1 MLPRILHPELTAGPN
16 PLSEEASHHL
26 VRVLRANAGDTVI
39 LFNGQGQE
47 ASAILTEAHPKH
59 SVCQAQAPATVD
71 RESPA
76 QVTVIQALCLGDKMD
91 WVVQKACE
99 LGASQFIPVRTARS
113 QLRLEGDRANK
124 RQAHWQ
130 RIADAAA
137 AQCGRNQV
145 MTVAPIV
152 SLESALTQTDATHQS
167 APPADATRWL
177 LDPFAEQSLST
188 ASLTRKVTL
197 AIGPEAGWSDEEE
210 ALAKQAGFQGVRC
223 GPRILRTE
231 TAAAVVL
238 TAIAVRLGEF

>member
-1 MLPRILHPELTAGPN
+1 MLPRILHPNLSPGLN
-16 PLSEEASHHL
+16 QLSEEASHHL
-26 VRVLRANAGDTVI
+26 VRVLRATVGDTVV
-39 LFNGQGQE
+39 LFNGLGQE
-47 ASAILTEAHPKH
+47 AQAVLTEAHPKQ
-59 SVCQAQAPATVD
+59 SICQAQTPESIN

-76 QVTVIQALCLGDKMD
+76 RITVIQALCLADKMD

-99 LGASQFIPVRTARS
+99 LGADQLIPVRTARS
-113 QLRLEGDRANK
+113 QLKLDGDRAIK

-145 MTVAPIV
+145 MTVSPIV
-152 SLESALTQTDATHQS
+152 SLESAFTQTGST
-167 APPADATRWL
+167 PADPTPAETTKWL
-177 LDPFAEQSLST
+177 LDPFSKQSLST
-188 ASLTRKVTL
+188 APLTHDITL

-210 ALAKQAGFQGVRC
+210 TLAQQAGFRGVRC

>member
-1 MLPRILHPELTAGPN
+1 MLPRIFHPDLGPGPN
-16 PLSEEASHHL
+16 HLSEDASHHL
-26 VRVLRANAGDTVI
+26 IRVLRATEGDAVV

-47 ASAILTEAHPKH
+47 AKAVLSLAHPKQ
-59 SVCQAQAPATVD
+59 SICQAQAPESIN

-76 QVTVIQALCLGDKMD
+76 RITVIQALCLGDKMD

-99 LGASQFIPVRTARS
+99 LGASQLVPVKTSRS
-113 QLRLEGDRANK
+113 QLKLEADRASK

-145 MTVAPIV
+145 MTVSPV
-152 SLESALTQTDATHQS
+152 TRFEESLSVVGSTA
-167 APPADATRWL
+167 WL

-188 ASLTRKVTL
+188 APLTQDITI

-210 ALAKQAGFQGVRC
+210 ALARRAGFQGVRC

-231 TAAAVVL
+231 TAAAAVL

>member
-1 MLPRILHPELTAGPN
+1 MMSAMLPRIFQPNLGPGPN
-16 PLSEEASHHL
+16 QLSEEASHHL
-26 VRVLRANAGDTVI
+26 VRVLRAATGDSVV

-47 ASAILTEAHPKH
+47 ARAILSEAHPKQ
-59 SVCQAQAPATVD
+59 SICQAQALESVN

-76 QVTVIQALCLGDKMD
+76 RVTVIQALCLGDKMD

-99 LGASQFIPVRTARS
+99 LGASQLLPVRTSRS
-113 QLRLEGDRANK
+113 QLKLEADRASK

-130 RIADAAA
+130 RIADSAA

-145 MTVAPIV
+145 MTVMPITSFEAAV
-152 SLESALTQTDATHQS
+152 SQANTTA
-167 APPADATRWL
+167 WL
-177 LDPFAEQSLST
+177 LDPFADQSLST
-188 ASLTRKVTL
+188 APMTQDMTV
-197 AIGPEAGWSDEEE
+197 AIGPEAGWTDEEE
-210 ALAKQAGFQGVRC
+210 ALARQAGFQGVRC

>member
-26 VRVLRANAGDTVI
+26 VRVLRAKAGDAVI
-39 LFNGQGQE
+39 LFNGLGQE
-47 ASAILTEAHPKH
+47 AQAVLAEAHPQH
-59 SVCQAQAPATVD
+59 SICQAQAPTTVN

-76 QVTVIQALCLGDKMD
+76 QIIVIQALCLGDKMD

-99 LGASQFIPVRTARS
+99 LGASQLIPVRTARS
-113 QLRLEGDRANK
+113 QLKLDGDRAAK

-145 MTVAPIV
+145 MVVAPIA
-152 SLESALTQTDATHQS
+152 SLESALTQTGSTRSDATA
-167 APPADATRWL
+167 APTTKWL

-188 ASLTRKVTL
+188 ASLTQNVTL
-197 AIGPEAGWSDEEE
+197 AVGPEAGWSDEEE
-210 ALAKQAGFQGVRC
+210 ILASQAGFQGIRC

>member
-1 MLPRILHPELTAGPN
+1 MLPRILHPELASGPN
-16 PLSEEASHHL
+16 ALSEEASHHL
-26 VRVLRANAGDTVI
+26 VRVLRAKAGDAVI
-39 LFNGQGQE
+39 LFNGQGLE
-47 ASAILTEAHPKH
+47 AQAILTEAHPQH
-59 SVCQAQAPATVD
+59 SICQAQALATIN

-76 QVTVIQALCLGDKMD
+76 QITVIQALCLGDKMD

-99 LGASQFIPVRTARS
+99 LGASQLIPVRTARS
-113 QLRLEGDRANK
+113 QLKLDGDRATK

-145 MTVAPIV
+145 MMVAPIV
-152 SLESALTQTDATHQS
+152 SLESALAQAGS
-167 APPADATRWL
+167 AAADTTPADTTKWL
-177 LDPFAEQSLST
+177 LDPFAEQRLST
-188 ASLTRKVTL
+188 ASLTQNVTL

-210 ALAKQAGFQGVRC
+210 TLASQAGFQGIRC
-223 GPRILRTE
+223 GPRVLRTE